1 MRLEEKQEVGMNGF
15 WKFLVDLT
23 EKAYQARRDSLLKTY
38 GLQDISDSH
47 SSSEKNQTNVKTV
60 KQLEVAES
68 RS

>member
-1 MRLEEKQEVGMNGF
+1 MNRF

-23 EKAYQARRDSLLKTY
+23 EKAYEARRDSLLKTY
-38 GLQDISDSH
+38 GLQDISGCHD
-47 SSSEKNQTNVKTV
+47 SSEKNTADGKVV